1 MKRLVFRLILL
12 LCALLSAP
20 AQTTELTLA
29 ELMKS
34 LSGVSAISAH
44 FRETKE
50 LAMLQEPLY
59 ASGILRY
66 RAPDYVKKQTLLPQ
80 SESLEIQGDEV
91 LIDHPEKGR
100 HQLSLDDY
108 PAIRAFVE
116 SFRATLAGDTTTL
129 ERYYRVL
136 LTGDAAAWRL
146 HLEPRE
152 SEMAEIIEAIFIQ
165 GEGDR
170 ILTIETQETNGDRS
184 VMTIT
189 PINE

>member
-1 MKRLVFRLILL
+1 MPVQ
-12 LCALLSAP
+12 AA
-20 AQTTELTLA
+20 ELTLA

-34 LSGVSAISAH
+34 LSGVSAVSAH

-80 SESLEIQGDEV
+80 PELLEIQGDEV

-116 SFRATLAGDTTTL
+116 SFRATLAGDAATL
-129 ERYYRVL
+129 ERYYRVQ
-136 LTGDAAAWRL
+136 LTGDAVSWRL
-146 HLEPRE
+146 HLQPRE
-152 SEMAEIIEAIFIQ
+152 AEMAEYIEAIVIQ
-165 GEGDR
+165 GEADR
-170 ILTIETQETNGDRS
+170 ILTIETLETNGDRS